1 MCVAAEHVDGVEE
14 EPAIPGAV
22 TKLGEK
28 YRGQKLLPPAVHG
41 NTSWQLP
48 SGVTILSGADSEALD
63 GVDDPHV
70 RYLLF
75 QKSVDRLPALFP
87 RRGAVERTSSKSP
100 PPQRDHKRGQR
111 TPRL

>member
-1 MCVAAEHVDGVEE
+1 MDE
-14 EPAIPGAV
+14 EPALPTAV

-28 YRGQKLLPPAVHG
+28 YRGQKLLPPAIHG
-41 NTSWQLP
+41 NTTWQLP

-87 RRGAVERTSSKSP
+87 RRGSAAERTSSKSP
-100 PPQRDHKRGQR
+100 PPQREPKRGQR